1 MASESSRRTFLKSLL
16 VMLPGGAALLLQA
29 VQKSRSASVFLK
41 RACSTGFASMVR
53 MTLCQP
59 PKRMWPPS
67 LDVTLKALST
77 CFRISWPPRSTGK
90 SSAQRVSST
99 RARSW
104 ASRVKIFRPRCCQRT
119 CPATLPN
126 RRPTPLARISATLGS
141 SSGASLPSSPAR
153 SGQRTASTASEICSR
168 ANISPPSGASSGDSS
183 DPARSRSGIAGPM
196 DSQSCRR
203 ASP

>member
-29 VQKSRSASVFLK
+29 VQKSRSASVFFK
-41 RACSTGFASMVR
+41 RACSTGFASMVW
-53 MTLCQP
+53 TTFCQP
-59 PKRMWPPS
+59 AKRMWPSS
-67 LDVTLKALST
+67 LDISLKAMST
-77 CFRISWPPRSTGK
+77 DFRISSPPRLTGK

-119 CPATLPN
+119 CPATLLN
-126 RRPTPLARISATLGS
+126 RRPASVARTAATSRS
-141 SSGASLPSSPAR
+141 SSGASLTSSPVR
-153 SGQRTASTASEICSR
+153 PERTASTASEICSR